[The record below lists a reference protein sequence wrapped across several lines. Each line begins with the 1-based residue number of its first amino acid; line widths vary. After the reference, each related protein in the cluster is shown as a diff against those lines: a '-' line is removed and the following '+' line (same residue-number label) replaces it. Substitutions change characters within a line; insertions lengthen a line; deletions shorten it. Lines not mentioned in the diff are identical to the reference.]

1 MCYHLKHSVISE
13 QALEITSLEN
23 RGLCDI
29 RTSDCS
35 RVRVFG
41 IGFKDSPHLH
51 CEVTRLIVS
60 NFPWAHQVLMMQ
72 SCCGMF
78 VLNSSTLSSTECLPI
93 AAVHADPIANVFA
106 MSGGS

>member
-1 MCYHLKHSVISE
+1 MCCHLKHSVISE

-35 RVRVFG
+35 HVRVFG

-93 AAVHADPIANVFA
+93 AAVRADPIANVFT